1 MKKLL
6 KKWAAVRERIRL
18 FFRRNQD
25 KIDYVDG
32 ILFSNP
38 ILINGMAIAPAVVAT
53 QSLQAGVILSV
64 GFAVIVIPTVML
76 LFVLYDK
83 VSETRRTILSA
94 LIASV
99 VFAGLAY
106 AMREV
111 MPYTSSVV
119 GLYLPILVVDPIIL
133 SKTEEFWE
141 LGAGKLRLLVELV
154 FHSLGFA
161 LVVCLVGLL
170 REMLAY
176 GTIWGIPVSLNMA
189 KSTVALPFFGFML
202 LAVLA
207 ACVRFLTR
215 KFYHWINKKGEEEIN
230 HG

>member
-1 MKKLL
+1 MKKLI
-6 KKWAAVRERIRL
+6 KKWTALWEKMRL

-32 ILFSNP
+32 IPFSNP

-53 QSLQAGVILSV
+53 QSLQASVILSV

-76 LFVLYDK
+76 MFLLYDK
-83 VSETRRTILSA
+83 INESRRTIVAA
-94 LIASV
+94 LIASIMFV
-99 VFAGLAY
+99 VLAY
-106 AMREV
+106 GMRTI

-119 GLYLPILVVDPIIL
+119 GLYLPILIVDPIIL

-161 LVVCLVGLL
+161 LVVCFVGFI

-176 GTIWGIPVSLNMA
+176 GTIWGVPIGFTIA
-189 KSTVALPFFGFML
+189 KSTVALPFFGFMM
-202 LAVLA
+202 LAFLA

-215 KFYHWINKKGEEEIN
+215 KFYHWINKKGEEEVSN
-230 HG
+230 G